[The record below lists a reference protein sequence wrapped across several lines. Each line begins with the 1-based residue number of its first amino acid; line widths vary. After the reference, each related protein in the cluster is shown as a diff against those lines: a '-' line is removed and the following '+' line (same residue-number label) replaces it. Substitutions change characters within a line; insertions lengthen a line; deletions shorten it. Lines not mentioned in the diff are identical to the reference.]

1 MNSAYSLYIRRKLG
15 IGSSLSYK
23 LHSMTPLIIVM
34 LITMV
39 LVFSLTFILSISSAI
54 ERAIIYLGSGEI
66 YSSESLKGK
75 ENVISSDLVKK
86 GQGIIYFESG
96 ESLIYLKGV
105 ESDYFNEERRSVL
118 DIDITSI
125 GKNEIAISSTLS
137 DDVNL
142 KKGDKLTLLLYE
154 SDKNRTRPYLMTV
167 SSVFDSGYQELDRY
181 LAFANISLLERE
193 EGGYETILE
202 DSSSLDETVK
212 ALKEN
217 GIEAESYK
225 LLYSSIYENV
235 RASVSI
241 LYVIFAAIAF
251 LAAFFSS
258 DVARVYIDRD
268 RKDIG
273 AMLLFGTSRNAL
285 IRIYHKLT
293 VTYIFI
299 AALLGSFFGILLS
312 LRIPS
317 LVAFVA
323 KEHSSF
329 LDYYIS
335 SFSVKVPYSSILV
348 IILLV
353 VAVSSLSLLF
363 SLSRLLP
370 RDIDALVKGE

>member
-1 MNSAYSLYIRRKLG
+1 M
-15 IGSSLSYK
+15 
-23 LHSMTPLIIVM
+23 
-34 LITMV
+34 
-39 LVFSLTFILSISSAI
+39 
-54 ERAIIYLGSGEI
+54 
-66 YSSESLKGK
+66 
-75 ENVISSDLVKK
+75 
-86 GQGIIYFESG
+86 
-96 ESLIYLKGV
+96 
-105 ESDYFNEERRSVL
+105 
-118 DIDITSI
+118 
-125 GKNEIAISSTLS
+125 
-137 DDVNL
+137 
-142 KKGDKLTLLLYE
+142 
-154 SDKNRTRPYLMTV
+154 
-167 SSVFDSGYQELDRY
+167 
-181 LAFANISLLERE
+181 
-193 EGGYETILE
+193 
-202 DSSSLDETVK
+202 
-212 ALKEN
+212 
-217 GIEAESYK
+217 
-225 LLYSSIYENV
+225 

-273 AMLLFGTSRNAL
+273 AMLLFGTPRNAL

-299 AALLGSFFGILLS
+299 AALLGSFFGIFLS

-353 VAVSSLSLLF
+353 VVVSSLSLLF